1 MVQANNAIVN
11 MSQNGVQMPSTIPL
25 FPNEVLPQKSVELF
39 IALTFVRFGLVVKT
53 IGLLLLLIIHI
64 AFKKIKIEPTSEN
77 LKAQPLLSIGNAC
90 PPNYPSMSFLA
101 YLRL

>member
-1 MVQANNAIVN
+1 

-25 FPNEVLPQKSVELF
+25 DPNEILPQKSVELF
-39 IALTFVRFGLVVKT
+39 IAPTVVRFELVVKT

-64 AFKKIKIEPTSEN
+64 AFKKIKIEPTSES
-77 LKAQPLLSIGNAC
+77 LKAQPLLSIGNPC